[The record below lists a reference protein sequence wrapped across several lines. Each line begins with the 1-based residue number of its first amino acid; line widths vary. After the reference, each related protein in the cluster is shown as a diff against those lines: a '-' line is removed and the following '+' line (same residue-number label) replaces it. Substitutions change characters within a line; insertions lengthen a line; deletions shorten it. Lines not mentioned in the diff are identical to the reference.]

1 MYNQYHFNG
10 GSLLVLLQEQEPF
23 VLSGM
28 SGTVIGSR
36 NDDSITLLGPE
47 SKIALA
53 GAGDDIIVSSFETDG
68 MTGPAENYI
77 YGGSGDD
84 VIVSTGFTADEIF
97 GGAGD
102 DEIIIGSFVTNISG
116 GEGSDTFTF
125 MEISESYSA
134 SSINDLSFM
143 EGDVI
148 NLSWLTSSGYVL
160 EWDSTDPDFIAVESV
175 SNPDYS
181 EYKDYD
187 DEGDDGEGYW
197 TDNYGS
203 EFQLDLYVFGL
214 GEQIELI
221 GGLETALAEGY
232 VVI

>member
-1 MYNQYHFNG
+1 M
-10 GSLLVLLQEQEPF
+10 LLQEQKPF

-36 NDDSITLLGPE
+36 KDDSITLLGPE

-68 MTGPAENYI
+68 MTGPAENYL

-116 GEGSDTFTF
+116 GEGADTFTY
-125 MEISESYSA
+125 MQISESYSV
-134 SSINDLSFM
+134 SSINDLSFL
-143 EGDVI
+143 ENDI
-148 NLSWLTSSGYVL
+148 LDLSWLTSSGYVL
-160 EWDSTDPDFIAVESV
+160 EWDSTDPDFISVESV
-175 SNPDYS
+175 SNSDYS

-187 DEGDDGEGYW
+187 DEGDDDEGYW
-197 TDNYGS
+197 ATDYESG
-203 EFQLDLYVFGL
+203 FQLDLYVFGL
-214 GEQIELI
+214 GDQIELI
-221 GGLETALAEGY
+221 GGLETALTEGY
-232 VVI
+232 IVI

>member
-1 MYNQYHFNG
+1 MNSDQYYFTNN
-10 GSLLVLLQEQEPF
+10 SLLVLLQGQEPF

-53 GAGDDIIVSSFETDG
+53 GAGDDMIVSSFETDG
-68 MTGPAENYI
+68 MTGPAENYL

-84 VIVSTGFTADEIF
+84 VLVSTGFTADEIF

-102 DEIIIGSFVTNISG
+102 DQIIVGSFVTNING
-116 GEGSDTFTF
+116 GEGADTFAY
-125 MEISESYSA
+125 MHISEPYSV

-143 EGDVI
+143 EGDVVD
-148 NLSWLTSSGYVL
+148 LSWLTASGYTL
-160 EWDSTDPDFIAVESV
+160 EWNPDDPDFIAVESV

-181 EYKDYD
+181 EYKDG
-187 DEGDDGEGYW
+187 GDDGEDYW
-197 TDNYGS
+197 TAGYESG
-203 EFQLDLYVFGL
+203 FQLDLYVFGL

-232 VVI
+232 VLI